1 VDVSQFR
8 QSFPEF
14 SDQNTY
20 SDALIEFWMT
30 VAVSFANPDRWG
42 PLTDIGIA
50 LVTAHH
56 LALTVR
62 DQKTASIGAVPGQVT
77 GPQSS
82 KAVDK
87 VSASYDT
94 GAVAIKD
101 GGFWNATMY
110 GIRYLNL
117 AQMMG
122 TGGMQL

>member
-1 VDVSQFR
+1 MDVSQFR

-14 SDQNTY
+14 DDTTTY
-20 SDALIEFWMT
+20 PDSLVQFWMT
-30 VAVSFANPDRWG
+30 VAVSLVNADRWG
-42 PLTDIGIA
+42 DLTDLGIA

-56 LALTVR
+56 LALAVK
-62 DQKTASIGAVPGQVT
+62 DQKMADVGGVPGQVT

-94 GAVAIKD
+94 AAVAIKD

-110 GIRYLNL
+110 GVRYLSL
-117 AQMMG
+117 AMMMG
-122 TGGMQL
+122 AGGMQM

>member
-1 VDVSQFR
+1 MDVSQFR

-14 SDQNTY
+14 NDTTTY
-20 SDALIEFWMT
+20 PDSLVQFWMT
-30 VAVSFANPDRWG
+30 VAVSLVNADRWG
-42 PLTDIGIA
+42 DLTDLGIA

-56 LALTVR
+56 LALAVK
-62 DQKTASIGAVPGQVT
+62 DQKMAAVGGVPGQVT

-94 GAVAIKD
+94 AAVAIKD

-110 GIRYLNL
+110 GVRYLSL
-117 AQMMG
+117 AMMMG
-122 TGGMQL
+122 AGGMQL

>member
-1 VDVSQFR
+1 MDVPQFR

-14 SDQNTY
+14 DDTTTY
-20 SDALIEFWMT
+20 PDSLVQFWMT
-30 VAVSFANPDRWG
+30 VAVSLVNADRWG
-42 PLTDIGIA
+42 DLTDLGIA

-56 LALTVR
+56 LALAVK
-62 DQKTASIGAVPGQVT
+62 DQKMVAVGGVPGQVS

-94 GAVAIKD
+94 SAVAIKD

-110 GIRYLNL
+110 GVRYLSL
-117 AQMMG
+117 AMMMG
-122 TGGMQL
+122 AGGMQL

>member
-1 VDVSQFR
+1 MDVSQFR

-14 SDQNTY
+14 DAATY
-20 SDALIEFWMT
+20 SDPLVQFWLT
-30 VAVSFANPDRWG
+30 VAVSLVNAERWG
-42 PLTDIGIA
+42 ELTDLGVA

-56 LALTVR
+56 LALAAK
-62 DQKTASIGAVPGQVT
+62 DQKTAAIRGVPGQVT

-94 GAVAIKD
+94 AAVAIKD

-110 GIRYLNL
+110 GIRYLSL

-122 TGGMQL
+122 AGGMQL

>member
-1 VDVSQFR
+1 MDVSQFR

-14 SDQNTY
+14 NDTTTY
-20 SDALIEFWMT
+20 PDSLVQFWMT
-30 VAVSFANPDRWG
+30 VAVSLVNADRWG
-42 PLTDIGIA
+42 DLTDLGIA

-56 LALTVR
+56 LALAVK
-62 DQKTASIGAVPGQVT
+62 DQKMAAVGGVPGQVS

-94 GAVAIKD
+94 AAVAIKD

-110 GIRYLNL
+110 GVRYLSL
-117 AQMMG
+117 AMMMG
-122 TGGMQL
+122 AGGMQL

>member
-1 VDVSQFR
+1 MDIAQFR

-14 SDQNTY
+14 NDTTTY
-20 SDALIEFWMT
+20 PDSLVQFWMT
-30 VAVSFANPDRWG
+30 VAVSLVNADRWG
-42 PLTDIGIA
+42 ELTDLGVA

-56 LALTVR
+56 LALALKDR
-62 DQKTASIGAVPGQVT
+62 KTAAVGGVPGQVT

-87 VSASYDT
+87 VSASYNT
-94 GAVAIKD
+94 EAVAIKD

-110 GIRYLNL
+110 GVRYLST

-122 TGGMQL
+122 SGGIQL

>member
-1 VDVSQFR
+1 MDVSQFR

-14 SDQNTY
+14 DDTTTY
-20 SDALIEFWMT
+20 PDSLVQFWMT
-30 VAVSFANPDRWG
+30 VAVSLVNADRWG
-42 PLTDIGIA
+42 DLTDLGIA

-56 LALTVR
+56 LALAVK
-62 DQKTASIGAVPGQVT
+62 DQKMAAVGGVPGQVT

-94 GAVAIKD
+94 AAVAIKD

-110 GIRYLNL
+110 GVRYLSL
-117 AQMMG
+117 AMMMG
-122 TGGMQL
+122 AGGMQL

>member
-1 VDVSQFR
+1 MDVSQFR

-14 SDQNTY
+14 GDTTQY
-20 SDALIEFWMT
+20 SDALIQFWMT
-30 VAVSFANPDRWG
+30 VAVSLVNTERWG
-42 PLTDIGIA
+42 ELADLGVA

-56 LALTVR
+56 LALAVK
-62 DQKTASIGAVPGQVT
+62 DQKVAAIGGVPGQVT

-94 GAVAIKD
+94 AAVAIKD

-110 GIRYLNL
+110 GVRYLSL
-117 AQMMG
+117 AMMMG
-122 TGGMQL
+122 AGGMQL